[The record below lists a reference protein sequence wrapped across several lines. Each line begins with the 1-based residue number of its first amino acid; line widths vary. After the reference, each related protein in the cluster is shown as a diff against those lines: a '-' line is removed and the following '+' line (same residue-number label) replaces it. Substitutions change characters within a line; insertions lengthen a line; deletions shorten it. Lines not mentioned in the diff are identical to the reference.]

1 MRHAQAVRSTRWP
14 LASCA
19 LTCGL
24 LAACSPNKGP
34 ATSAYLREF
43 ESASGSLAGQIRDL
57 PRIAPPSRPFL
68 PVGASPEQQRVYDGT
83 MRIYPLFVNQY
94 YGAVMERCQAISQL
108 CSQTL
113 DHIGSMNAAGADP
126 DAVQLMTLGVQAIDQ
141 QRDFFAELRRLADL
155 NRTALVRRKSVDSL
169 DEVLSGVFDSAIGG
183 NAGAAA
189 TGPKEAAGALS
200 KRQGHPYGIGEQVAR
215 LAEGAGPPQS
225 GPRSCRAAR
234 PRTLRGRPSW
244 PQASNPSTRT
254 RIGACCSRDQGLP
267 SSDILDPATP
277 GRHCLPQ
284 GTGSTRRIAWR
295 PFARLTRTASW
306 AASFTDTGFRAK
318 SATVEPHRGSPRQM
332 ILSATGSGP
341 LKTPSRPPPGVA

>member
-189 TGPKEAAGALS
+189 TGLKEAAGAFS
-200 KRQGHPYGIGEQVAR
+200 KRQAEPYGIGEQVAR
-215 LAEGAGPPQS
+215 VAE
-225 GPRSCRAAR
+225 RAAQLQR
-234 PRTLRGRPSW
+234 DTAAY
-244 PQASNPSTRT
+244 QADSAQLTAGLQAKYPGQDLGMTQPKQ
-254 RIGACCSRDQGLP
+254 GA
-267 SSDILDPATP
+267 P
-277 GRHCLPQ
+277 GH
-284 GTGSTRRIAWR
+284 
-295 PFARLTRTASW
+295 
-306 AASFTDTGFRAK
+306 
-318 SATVEPHRGSPRQM
+318 
-332 ILSATGSGP
+332 
-341 LKTPSRPPPGVA
+341 